1 MMKKLRVGTRGSKLA
16 LWQAEHVVS
25 LLGQHFPDVDFETV
39 VIKTQG
45 DKILD
50 VALSKIGDKGL
61 FTKEIEIALLN
72 NQIDLAVHSMKDLP
86 TQLPQGITI
95 GAVLERENPRDVL
108 VSHRGYSLAELPPG
122 ARVGTSSLRRISQLR
137 AVRPDLELVSLR
149 GNIETRIRK
158 MKIEGMDA
166 IILAYAGVK
175 RMGYLEEVTELL
187 SSAVMLPAVG
197 QGAVGIEIR
206 QGDAAVAEKV
216 KTIHHKASGTE
227 VMAERAFMR
236 RLEGGCQVPIAC
248 QARAADEELSI
259 DGLVASLDGKSV
271 FRSQLRG
278 QSGQAEELG
287 QMLAAQ
293 VLNMGADM
301 VLEEIRRWGEQS
313 NE

>member
-1 MMKKLRVGTRGSKLA
+1 MGTRGSRLA
-16 LWQAEHVVS
+16 LWQAEYVVS
-25 LLGQHFPDVDFETV
+25 LLGRYFPDIDFETV

-61 FTKEIEIALLN
+61 FTKEIEIALLD
-72 NQIDLAVHSMKDLP
+72 NQIDMAVHSMKDLP
-86 TQLPQGITI
+86 TQLPEGIEI

-137 AVRPDLELVSLR
+137 AVRPDLELVNLR
-149 GNIETRIRK
+149 GNVETRIRK
-158 MKIEGMDA
+158 MKTEGMDA

-175 RMGYLEEVTELL
+175 RMGYLEEVTDLL

-197 QGAVGIEIR
+197 QGAIGIEIR
-206 QGDAAVAEKV
+206 QGDTAVAEKV
-216 KTIHHKASGTE
+216 KTIHHEASGTE
-227 VMAERAFMR
+227 VTAERAFMR

-248 QARAADEELSI
+248 QARAADEELII

-278 QSGQAEELG
+278 QPGQAEELG
-287 QMLAAQ
+287 KMLAAQ
-293 VLNMGADM
+293 VLTMGADT

>member
-50 VALSKIGDKGL
+50 VPFQDWRQGLLPKI
-61 FTKEIEIALLN
+61 ERASN
-72 NQIDLAVHSMKDLP
+72 SQIDLAVHSMKDL
-86 TQLPQGITI
+86 L
-95 GAVLERENPRDVL
+95 LSCRK
-108 VSHRGYSLAELPPG
+108 VSQSVRYWKETLGMSWFHTGDHSLAELPPG

>member
-1 MMKKLRVGTRGSKLA
+1 MGTRGSRLA
-16 LWQAEHVVS
+16 LWQAEYVVS
-25 LLGQHFPDVDFETV
+25 LLGRYFPDIDFETV

-61 FTKEIEIALLN
+61 FTKEIEIALLD
-72 NQIDLAVHSMKDLP
+72 NQIDMAVHSMKDLP
-86 TQLPQGITI
+86 TQLPEGIEI

-137 AVRPDLELVSLR
+137 AVRPDLELVNLR
-149 GNIETRIRK
+149 GNVETRIRK
-158 MKIEGMDA
+158 MKTEGMDA

-175 RMGYLEEVTELL
+175 RMGYLEEVTDLL

-197 QGAVGIEIR
+197 QGAIGIEIR
-206 QGDAAVAEKV
+206 QGDTAVAEKV
-216 KTIHHKASGTE
+216 KTIHHEASGTE
-227 VMAERAFMR
+227 VTAERAFMR

-248 QARAADEELSI
+248 QARAADEELI
-259 DGLVASLDGKSV
+259 IYGFVASLDGKSV

-278 QSGQAEELG
+278 QPGQAEELG
-287 QMLAAQ
+287 KMLAAQ
-293 VLNMGADM
+293 VLTMGADT

>member
-1 MMKKLRVGTRGSKLA
+1 MIKKLRVGTRGSRLA
-16 LWQAEHVVS
+16 LWQAEYVVS
-25 LLGQHFPDVDFETV
+25 LLGRYFPDIDFETV

-61 FTKEIEIALLN
+61 FTKEIEIALLD
-72 NQIDLAVHSMKDLP
+72 NQIDMAVHSMKDLP
-86 TQLPQGITI
+86 TQLPEGIEI

-137 AVRPDLELVSLR
+137 AVRPDLELVNLR
-149 GNIETRIRK
+149 GNVETRIRK
-158 MKIEGMDA
+158 MKTEGMDA

-175 RMGYLEEVTELL
+175 RMGYLEEVTDLL

-197 QGAVGIEIR
+197 QGAIGIEIR
-206 QGDAAVAEKV
+206 QGDTAVAEKV
-216 KTIHHKASGTE
+216 KTIHHEASGTE
-227 VMAERAFMR
+227 VTAERAFMR

-248 QARAADEELSI
+248 QARAADEELII

-278 QSGQAEELG
+278 QPGQAEELG
-287 QMLAAQ
+287 KMLAAQ
-293 VLNMGADM
+293 VLTMGADT

>member
-1 MMKKLRVGTRGSKLA
+1 MGTRGSRLA
-16 LWQAEHVVS
+16 LWQAEYVVS
-25 LLGQHFPDVDFETV
+25 LLGQYFPDIDFETV

-61 FTKEIEIALLN
+61 FTKEIEIALLD
-72 NQIDLAVHSMKDLP
+72 NQIDMAVHSMKDLP
-86 TQLPQGITI
+86 TQLPEGIEI

-137 AVRPDLELVSLR
+137 AVRPDLELVNLR
-149 GNIETRIRK
+149 GNVETRIRK
-158 MKIEGMDA
+158 MKTEGMDA

-175 RMGYLEEVTELL
+175 RMGYLEEVTDLL

-197 QGAVGIEIR
+197 QGAIGIEIR
-206 QGDAAVAEKV
+206 QGDTAVAEKV
-216 KTIHHKASGTE
+216 KTIHHEASGTE
-227 VMAERAFMR
+227 VTAERAFMR

-248 QARAADEELSI
+248 QARAADEELII
-259 DGLVASLDGKSV
+259 DGLVASVDGKSV

-278 QSGQAEELG
+278 QPGQAEELG
-287 QMLAAQ
+287 KMLAAQ
-293 VLNMGADM
+293 VLTMGADT

>member
-1 MMKKLRVGTRGSKLA
+1 MGTRGSRLA
-16 LWQAEHVVS
+16 LWQAEYVVS
-25 LLGQHFPDVDFETV
+25 LLGRYFPDIDFETV

-61 FTKEIEIALLN
+61 FTKEIEIALLD
-72 NQIDLAVHSMKDLP
+72 NQIDMAVHSMKDLP
-86 TQLPQGITI
+86 TQLPEGIEI

-137 AVRPDLELVSLR
+137 AVRPDLELVNLR
-149 GNIETRIRK
+149 GNVETRIRK
-158 MKIEGMDA
+158 MKTEGMDA

-175 RMGYLEEVTELL
+175 RMGYLEEVTDLL

-197 QGAVGIEIR
+197 QGAIGIEIR
-206 QGDAAVAEKV
+206 QGDTAVAEKV
-216 KTIHHKASGTE
+216 KTIHHEASGTE
-227 VMAERAFMR
+227 VTAERAFMR

-248 QARAADEELSI
+248 QARAADEELII
-259 DGLVASLDGKSV
+259 DGLVASMDGKSV

-278 QSGQAEELG
+278 QPGQAEELG
-287 QMLAAQ
+287 KMLAAQ
-293 VLNMGADM
+293 VLTMGADT

>member
-1 MMKKLRVGTRGSKLA
+1 MIKKLRVGTRGSRLA
-16 LWQAEHVVS
+16 LWQAEYVVS
-25 LLGQHFPDVDFETV
+25 LLGRYFPDIDFETV

-61 FTKEIEIALLN
+61 FTKEIEIALLD
-72 NQIDLAVHSMKDLP
+72 NQIDMAVHSMKDLP
-86 TQLPQGITI
+86 TQLPEGIEI

-137 AVRPDLELVSLR
+137 AVRPDLELVNLR
-149 GNIETRIRK
+149 GNVETRIRK
-158 MKIEGMDA
+158 MKTEGMDA

-175 RMGYLEEVTELL
+175 RMGYLEEVTDLL

-197 QGAVGIEIR
+197 QGAIGIEIR
-206 QGDAAVAEKV
+206 QGDTAVAEKV
-216 KTIHHKASGTE
+216 KTIHHEASGTE
-227 VMAERAFMR
+227 VTAERAFMR

-248 QARAADEELSI
+248 QARAADEELII
-259 DGLVASLDGKSV
+259 DGLVASVDGKSV

-278 QSGQAEELG
+278 QPGQAEELG
-287 QMLAAQ
+287 KMLAAQ
-293 VLNMGADM
+293 VLTMGADT

>member
-1 MMKKLRVGTRGSKLA
+1 VGTRGSRLA
-16 LWQAEHVVS
+16 LWQAEYVVS
-25 LLGQHFPDVDFETV
+25 LLGRYFPDIDFETV

-61 FTKEIEIALLN
+61 FTKEIEIALLD
-72 NQIDLAVHSMKDLP
+72 NQIDMAVHSMKDLP
-86 TQLPQGITI
+86 TQLPEGIEI

-137 AVRPDLELVSLR
+137 AVRPDLELVNLR
-149 GNIETRIRK
+149 GNVETRIRK
-158 MKIEGMDA
+158 MKTEGMDA

-175 RMGYLEEVTELL
+175 RMGYLEEVTDLL

-197 QGAVGIEIR
+197 QGAIGIEIR
-206 QGDAAVAEKV
+206 QGDTAVAEKV
-216 KTIHHKASGTE
+216 KTIHHEASGTE
-227 VMAERAFMR
+227 VTAERAFMR

-248 QARAADEELSI
+248 QARAADEELII

-278 QSGQAEELG
+278 QPGQAEELG
-287 QMLAAQ
+287 KMLAAQ
-293 VLNMGADM
+293 VLTMGADT